1 MEVFSGD
8 FFPLIVGG
16 LEFCL
21 YFCRDKRTKEMQNA
35 RLIGLCSVQHFLVD
49 GLCVCCLF
57 LLARAYGDCLA
68 AYGDRLGMEAV
79 LMYSVLA
86 FVSQPLTGMMADGMK
101 ARHRLLVV
109 SSLLLTLAVAVASL
123 IALLMTEALKV
134 MEGAMG
140 EWLLMLVA
148 VLLGAGNSLFHVWGG
163 KQTVVCMGN
172 DMRALGVFVST
183 GALGLSV
190 GFVCCSWVL
199 LYALLLAVVALA
211 IVYLRSEECGVW
223 SEECGMWSE
232 ECGVRSEECGVRSE
246 VAPRSL
252 SPLSAWTAVVLLM
265 LFVAYRSFTG
275 EVFSRGITKSQT
287 LILVIGAV
295 SMLGKM
301 AGGWIAHRV
310 GILLSMAVVLAGVG
324 LCLLFRGDSVA
335 VLLMGIFLMNCT
347 MPVTLFLAND
357 VLPGREGLAFGLL
370 AAALIPGYLLAVY
383 L

>member
-1 MEVFSGD
+1 
-8 FFPLIVGG
+8 
-16 LEFCL
+16 
-21 YFCRDKRTKEMQNA
+21 MQNA

-57 LLARAYGDCLA
+57 LLARAYGDSFA

-86 FVSQPLTGMMADGMK
+86 FVSQPLTGMMADGLK

-134 MEGAMG
+134 MEGATG

-223 SEECGMWSE
+223 SEECG
-232 ECGVRSEECGVRSE
+232 VRSE

-252 SPLSAWTAVVLLM
+252 PPLSAWTAVVLLM

-301 AGGWIAHRV
+301 AGGWIAHCV

-324 LCLLFRGDSVA
+324 LCLLFRGDNVA

>member
-1 MEVFSGD
+1 
-8 FFPLIVGG
+8 
-16 LEFCL
+16 
-21 YFCRDKRTKEMQNA
+21 MQNA

-57 LLARAYGDCLA
+57 LLARAYGDSFA

-86 FVSQPLTGMMADGMK
+86 FVSQPLTGMMADGLK
-101 ARHRLLVV
+101 ARHWLLVV

-134 MEGAMG
+134 MEGATG

-148 VLLGAGNSLFHVWGG
+148 VLLGAGNSFFHVWGG
-163 KQTVVCMGN
+163 KQTVVFMGN

-211 IVYLRSEECGVW
+211 IVYLRSEECG
-223 SEECGMWSE
+223 MWSE
-232 ECGVRSEECGVRSE
+232 EWGVRSE

-301 AGGWIAHRV
+301 AGGWIAHCV

>member
-1 MEVFSGD
+1 MEVFSND

-86 FVSQPLTGMMADGMK
+86 FVSQPLTGMMADGLK

-134 MEGAMG
+134 MEGATG

-223 SEECGMWSE
+223 
-232 ECGVRSEECGVRSE
+232 RE

-252 SPLSAWTAVVLLM
+252 SPLSAWTVVVLLM

-287 LILVIGAV
+287 LILVIGTV